1 VEASASVDLFDGPV
15 ANASE
20 ANSAEAGNSAQASGG
35 GGGGGSGSGA
45 AGGGG
50 GGAAGGGGGGA
61 AAEGEDGP
69 VAVDTSRI
77 DEDDE
82 DGAV

>member
-1 VEASASVDLFDGPV
+1 MEASASVDLFDGPV

-50 GGAAGGGGGGA
+50 GGAA
-61 AAEGEDGP
+61 AEGEDGP